1 MTSMSIGAVKRQRVG
16 EAARWRLAALLPAAE
31 EAAGGAADAAEPSAT
46 GPPPGGVS
54 VGDLPG
60 DLTLGV
66 PGGMA
71 GDLAGGAGGGA
82 GGGRPGGA
90 LGTMGP
96 DGVPPDGIGSA
107 GPARARWRF
116 GTSVLLDRRAVLGL
130 VVLLLLTVGYG
141 LQHFWLARPQ
151 PVAVPAVAVGSV
163 EPGEAAR
170 GQPAPG
176 QEAPGPPEAG
186 PGSAPPVLDDAGART
201 VVVVDVGGRVHSP
214 GVHALPSGSRVADA
228 LRVAGGPLPETETKS
243 LNLARVL
250 TDGEQI
256 LVGEPGPAPAA
267 GGAGGP
273 VGAGATGPRP
283 PVSLNHATLEQLD
296 TLPGVGPTL
305 AQRIIAFRASHGS
318 FRSLD
323 QLRQV
328 SGIGERTY
336 AEIRPMLT
344 L

>member
-1 MTSMSIGAVKRQRVG
+1 MTNMSIGAVKRQRVG
-16 EAARWRLAALLPAAE
+16 EVARRRLATLLPAAE
-31 EAAGGAADAAEPSAT
+31 ETAEEVTDVRAGAAEPSAT
-46 GPPPGGVS
+46 GPPPGAVS

-60 DLTLGV
+60 GLTPGV
-66 PGGMA
+66 PRGVA
-71 GDLAGGAGGGA
+71 GAVGAA
-82 GGGRPGGA
+82 RPGGA
-90 LGTMGP
+90 VGTVEP
-96 DGVPPDGIGSA
+96 EGVPPDGAGSA
-107 GPARARWRF
+107 GPVRARWRL
-116 GTSVLLDRRAVLGL
+116 GTSTLLDRRAVLGL

-141 LQHFWLARPQ
+141 VQHFWLARPR
-151 PVAVPAVAVGSV
+151 PVAVPTVAVGPM
-163 EPGEAAR
+163 EPG
-170 GQPAPG
+170 QPGPG
-176 QEAPGPPEAG
+176 QEVPGPPEAG
-186 PGSAPPVLDDAGART
+186 PAGTPPAPDDAGPHT
-201 VVVVDVGGRVHSP
+201 VVVVDIGGRVHTP

-256 LVGEPGPAPAA
+256 LVGEPGPVPAT
-267 GGAGGP
+267 GAVGGP
-273 VGAGATGPRP
+273 VGAGATGPRQ

-336 AEIRPMLT
+336 AEIRPMLA